1 MWLFGEDRRSA
12 VEAMG
17 AVLWA
22 WLSRCMECTAVL
34 CPKLL
39 RDGVAAKA
47 ERIQLLAILTGKERA
62 AVQGSH
68 LSEDALGVRVVEAN
82 PSVAGCLRGCKCE
95 DARDGAK
102 GLDRCSR
109 HVCTTEP
116 RALSTASKHCTF
128 VLFVEQY
135 WQQIQGETGWDCR
148 ELMKQNQNSM
158 CKCCAVVLRQNY
170 VGLLG
175 VYGRNM

>member
-62 AVQGSH
+62 AVQG
-68 LSEDALGVRVVEAN
+68 LPPER
-82 PSVAGCLRGCKCE
+82 GCLGCAGGGGE
-95 DARDGAK
+95 PF
-102 GLDRCSR
+102 RCWLPSR
-109 HVCTTEP
+109 LQVRRCP
-116 RALSTASKHCTF
+116 
-128 VLFVEQY
+128 
-135 WQQIQGETGWDCR
+135 
-148 ELMKQNQNSM
+148 
-158 CKCCAVVLRQNY
+158 
-170 VGLLG
+170 
-175 VYGRNM
+175 